1 VSDMDQN
8 DQLDDVEEYVS
19 GEELIS
25 RAVADAN
32 APEPEE
38 VVEEVFDEQSF
49 EEDSANE
56 MDELILGKFKS
67 SDDLAAAYKELE
79 RKFHEKQQAV
89 EEEEWDDDPAPLVTF
104 SGGVPETEDDLV
116 EWSADDPT
124 AAALWA
130 IENRNRV
137 SEETF
142 NEVYRSWWQERPW
155 EAAAFQRE
163 QDMLMMQE
171 YMAQQVQPFQSQH
184 EQQMMERANQTLLER
199 IPDIEEYAPK
209 IQKFIEENDVS
220 GLIGPDAMG
229 DPEMLANGIDMII
242 GILKWKEHQNA
253 LRTNPAIVEDQSP
266 VNQIT
271 AVSTGNTAMADDS
284 LDDPDEILRNFILN
298 G

>member
-1 VSDMDQN
+1 MSDN
-8 DQLDDVEEYVS
+8 DQSDQFDDVEEYVS
-19 GEELIS
+19 GEDLIS
-25 RAVADAN
+25 RAVAEAN

-38 VVEEVFDEQSF
+38 TEQYAEVVEESSF
-49 EEDSANE
+49 EEE
-56 MDELILGKFKS
+56 PELILGKFKS
-67 SDDLAAAYKELE
+67 SDDLADAYKELE
-79 RKFHEKQQAV
+79 RKFHEKQQAIQ
-89 EEEEWDDDPAPLVTF
+89 EEEENWEEEEIPLVRF
-104 SGGVPETEDDLV
+104 AGGIPETEDDLV
-116 EWSADDPT
+116 EWSAEDPT

-142 NEVYRSWWQERPW
+142 NEVYRAWWQERPW
-155 EAAAFQRE
+155 EASAFQRE
-163 QDMLMMQE
+163 QDMLIMQE

-184 EQQMMERANQTLLER
+184 EQQIMERANQTLLER

-209 IQKFIEENDVS
+209 VQKFIEENDVS
-220 GLIGPDAMG
+220 GLIGADAM
-229 DPEMLANGIDMII
+229 DNPDMLANGIDMII
-242 GILKWKEHQNA
+242 GIIKWKEHQNA
-253 LRTNPAIVEDQSP
+253 LRTNPGIVEDQSP